1 MGNFEVFLWSIKLSI
16 NLLFLKSD
24 IFFNIFSVTVFSTKD
39 RAHLLNDAFKLAESR
54 HLSYS
59 IPLSMTEY
67 LTNEKSL
74 IPWKTLYSEF
84 VSMENSLEKTE
95 TYPLYRK
102 VFIIYIK

>member
-1 MGNFEVFLWSIKLSI
+1 M
-16 NLLFLKSD
+16 
-24 IFFNIFSVTVFSTKD
+24 
-39 RAHLLNDAFKLAESR
+39 LNDAFKLAESR

-84 VSMENSLEKTE
+84 VSMEHSLEKTE

-102 VFIIYIK
+102 VSIFIQLTNVTINKLSIWIYISYLIISVCLELSYTPL